1 MKSTNVDS
9 LIQIFDSKNKDLRRS
24 LFKLV
29 DGSFSFKRDKGM
41 SDSEM
46 DSICLFFIEISL
58 HLSHMQKEGY
68 FISTLIEAGIREEFD
83 ILRFSNKSVLNVEV
97 KSELPKDGISAIRDQ
112 LIRHNCLLKLLN
124 KDIIVC
130 TYIVKTKQ
138 IYLLEDDK
146 LKDIDFSDLSKMIP
160 DDYVIKN
167 ELLSIDQSSL
177 IISPYSQ
184 PKEFKNHKYF
194 LTSEQNQRKNDILKT
209 DYKKVCLAGGP
220 GTGKSLLLL
229 DLAKEYILSGNK
241 VLVIFCALIPEYES
255 LSNELGIKIVPVK
268 GVSIEHDLKCYD
280 VILIDE
286 AQRLYEIQ
294 FKQLLKLDNKMIV
307 FSVDHQQTLHKSEKA
322 LNVEEKLSNGSDIL
336 HIRLKDKIRT
346 NIFMASFISK
356 FLHTKTSKVQ
366 PYDYDKVQV
375 VYFSNKDDA
384 KLYIE
389 KKCSEEHYVS
399 IELTEYTTKSTRSLK
414 RIMVYAKSKSTHN
427 VIGREYENV
436 LVVLDKYF
444 KYSEE
449 GNLISLYNE
458 YYPYDEHS
466 CIFEA
471 LTRVKSNLLLVVID
485 NPELF
490 IQIQK
495 ILSWKN
501 DKLYSE

>member
-1 MKSTNVDS
+1 MKIVSLDS
-9 LIQIFDSKNKDLRRS
+9 LIQIFDSKDNDLLKS
-24 LFKLV
+24 LFKLI
-29 DGSFSFKRDKGM
+29 DGSFSFKRNRGM
-41 SDSEM
+41 SDSEIEN
-46 DSICLFFIEISL
+46 ICLFCKKLSHF
-58 HLSHMQKEGY
+58 LSHMQKEGY
-68 FISTLIEAGIREEFD
+68 FLSTLIETGIREEFD
-83 ILRFSNKSVLNVEV
+83 ILRFSDKTILNIEI
-97 KSELPKDGISAIRDQ
+97 KRELPKDGISAIKNQ
-112 LIRHNCLLKLLN
+112 LIRHKYLLEILN
-124 KDIIVC
+124 KDIILCSYVVE
-130 TYIVKTKQ
+130 TDK
-138 IYLLEDDK
+138 IYLLKDNE
-146 LKDIDFSDLSKMIP
+146 LNDIDFSILSTMITE
-160 DDYVIKN
+160 DYMVEN

-184 PKEFKNHKYF
+184 PQEFKNHKYF

-209 DYKKVCLAGGP
+209 NLKKVCLAGGP
-220 GTGKSLLLL
+220 GTGKSLLLM
-229 DLAKEYILSGNK
+229 DLAREYILKGNK
-241 VLVIFCALIPEYES
+241 VLIVFCALIPEYES

-268 GVSIEHDLKCYD
+268 GISIDNLKPYD

-286 AQRLYEIQ
+286 AQRLYERQ
-294 FKQLLKLDNKMIV
+294 FEQLLNLDNKMIV
-307 FSVDHQQTLHKSEKA
+307 FSTDHQQTLHRSEKT
-322 LNVEEKLSNGSDIL
+322 LNVEEKLSSRSDVL
-336 HIRLKDKIRT
+336 YIRLKNKIRA
-346 NIFMASFISK
+346 NIFIASFISK
-356 FLHTKTSKVQ
+356 FLDTKTSKAQ

-414 RIMVYAKSKSTHN
+414 RIMVYANSKSTHN

-444 KYSEE
+444 KYSKE
-449 GNLISLYNE
+449 GKLISVYNE

-471 LTRVKSNLLLVVID
+471 LTRVKNNLLLVVID

-501 DKLYSE
+501 DKLYSD